1 MAVMVGSF
9 PAAAKC
15 ISRACLLL
23 ALFLALFSSYAWP
36 QTQLA
41 TIFGT
46 ITDATGAAIS
56 GAQVTILNQS
66 TGLKR
71 GALTDSTGQ
80 YHIAGL
86 PTGNYSVRV
95 EKEGF
100 QTEVREG
107 ISLSSASESM
117 MNLSLTV
124 VDMKQ
129 QVTVSADLGIDSTT
143 SNVSGAIAERS
154 ISDLQL
160 NARDLLQAAVLE
172 PGVNPTPS
180 SAPALLSTG
189 KAGQVS
195 INGMRPSWTNV

>member
-1 MAVMVGSF
+1 MAVMVGNF

-23 ALFLALFSSYAWP
+23 ALFFALFSSYAWP

-46 ITDATGAAIS
+46 ITDVTGAAIS

-71 GALTDSTGQ
+71 DASTELTGQ

-86 PTGNYSVRV
+86 PTGTYSVRV

-100 QTEVREG
+100 QSQVREG
-107 ISLSSASESM
+107 IALTSASEIV
-117 MNLSLTV
+117 MNLSLSV
-124 VDMKQ
+124 GDLKQ
-129 QVTVSADLGIDSTT
+129 QLTVRADVPTIDNTTSTVSGLLTKPHRTSTRW
-143 SNVSGAIAERS
+143 SRS
-154 ISDLQL
+154 
-160 NARDLLQAAVLE
+160 A
-172 PGVNPTPS
+172 
-180 SAPALLSTG
+180 
-189 KAGQVS
+189 
-195 INGMRPSWTNV
+195 

>member
-1 MAVMVGSF
+1 MVGNF

-71 GALTDSTGQ
+71 DAPTDSTGQ

-86 PTGNYSVRV
+86 PTGTYSVRV

-100 QTEVREG
+100 HSQVAICLKR
-107 ISLSSASESM
+107 LSWNLESP
-117 MNLSLTV
+117 
-124 VDMKQ
+124 Q
-129 QVTVSADLGIDSTT
+129 HP
-143 SNVSGAIAERS
+143 
-154 ISDLQL
+154 
-160 NARDLLQAAVLE
+160 AVLRHCSRRARR
-172 PGVNPTPS
+172 GKCR
-180 SAPALLSTG
+180 LTG
-189 KAGQVS
+189 CVRVG
-195 INGMRPSWTNV
+195 RTF